1 MRFLALMSS
10 LTLASCCLSSPIHAQ
25 VRIGEV
31 AQTAIETP
39 HPYPSGSAS
48 RPVVWSATLRHPGAT
63 FVKLHF
69 ASFAVQGAVENGA
82 PLGDYVTLKNQDGAV
97 QETFSGILPGDL
109 WARSIPG
116 DTVTIELHAD
126 AVSQATGLRI
136 DRYAYGTV
144 PLARASL
151 SDRLL
156 PESTCGSDETAPI
169 CAATVEER
177 IRLSDPVAALVIVND
192 CGGVFFCTGFLFT
205 PDGRLMTAA
214 HCANSET
221 EAESMEVWFNFV
233 NNFTGAGKCSR
244 PGRPTPDIFRARTLL
259 QADCDLDMAIHVIDD
274 PTKGN
279 PAKFYGYMPLSDRAP
294 TVAEPVW
301 IPQHPGGVWKAIAEE
316 SATVASSVLEGHNF
330 CADPPTGCTAT
341 GTPTGALTDFGY
353 TADTQGG
360 SSGSPVLD
368 TNNQVVGVHH
378 AGGCSPGGGENAGVV
393 MGHIIPLIQPRLLV
407 KRLSLT
413 YGTQRFALDGQVLL
427 TDGMQIDPAT
437 ETVKVVLRDQ
447 DGTIFDLTIPAGQ
460 FHKNTNGSQWT
471 FRDTSGTVAGGM
483 TNMALS
489 STDGRFFRVTAKGKN
504 LNFRGADQETIT
516 MEITV
521 GDDTLPAKNVPCM
534 DKGNTRTCRETPVR

>member
-1 MRFLALMSS
+1 MRFLTLVSS
-10 LTLASCCLSSPIHAQ
+10 LTLASCCLFSPVHAQ

-69 ASFAVQGAVENGA
+69 TSFAVQGVVENGA
-82 PLGDYVTLKNQDGAV
+82 PLGDYVVLKDQDGAV

-116 DTVTIELHAD
+116 ETVTIELHAD
-126 AVSQATGLRI
+126 AGRQATGLHI

-144 PLARASL
+144 PLAHLNFSE
-151 SDRLL
+151 RLR

-169 CAATVEER
+169 CAAMVEDR
-177 IRLSDPVAALVIVND
+177 IRVSDPVAALVIVND

-214 HCANSET
+214 HCANSEA
-221 EAESMEVWFNFV
+221 EASSMEVWFNFV
-233 NNFTGAGKCSR
+233 NNFTGAGTCSR
-244 PGRPTPDIFRARTLL
+244 PGRPNPDIFHARTLL
-259 QADCDLDMAIHVIDD
+259 QADCDLDMAIHLIDD

-279 PAKFYGYMPLSDRAP
+279 PAKVYGYMPLSDRAP
-294 TVAEPVW
+294 MGAEPVW

-316 SATVASSVLEGHNF
+316 SAAVASSVVEGYNF
-330 CADPPTGCTAT
+330 CADPPTGCTAE
-341 GTPTGALTDFGY
+341 GTPTGAFTDFGY

-368 TNNQVVGVHH
+368 TNNQVIGVHH

-393 MGHIIPLIQPRLLV
+393 MGHIIPLLQPRLIV
-407 KRLSLT
+407 KRLVLT
-413 YGTQRFALDGQVLL
+413 YGAQRLTLNGQALL
-427 TDGMQIDPAT
+427 TDGMQIDPAVEAVT
-437 ETVKVVLRDQ
+437 VVLRDQ
-447 DGTIFDLTIPAGQ
+447 DGVIFNRMIPAGRFQ
-460 FHKNTNGSQWT
+460 RSGNGERWT
-471 FRDTSGTVAGGM
+471 FLDSSGTVAGGI
-483 TNMALS
+483 TNMVFS
-489 STDGRFFRVTAKGKN
+489 STDGRFFRITAKGKKLN
-504 LNFRGADQETIT
+504 LSGADHEMIT

-521 GDDTLPAKNVPCM
+521 GGNTLPAKNVPCM
-534 DKGNTRTCRETPVR
+534 AKGNTKTCRETPLL